1 MKLFLRILAFILLAS
16 NVGSEIKA
24 AYNDRYENGCCPT
37 NNCNTCCYECGCE
50 ALYHNAFDVQFHAG
64 AAPIVWTDKGDIS
77 FVQCMANPVTSGI
90 AFLFE
95 VPRFF
100 KLFRVPWTVGAQVG
114 YALDQHVRL
123 FAEFNYLQANGKGNA
138 LVTSEGVAVPQTI
151 AFSLR
156 KYKLFDVYLGAQ
168 YYWNRACDWV
178 APFVGVKFGLTHR
191 QHTRF
196 SSTLT
201 SAQIVPPVTLTDN
214 VDLFHGHTVP
224 SGGLQLGLD
233 FCFCGC
239 WSVQLV
245 GELVAACG
253 PDSAQIPF
261 GQIDNCQVIQ
271 PVPVPGINNLLIGHI
286 GTELRF
292 PITLGIRYSFQFE
305 INKHQYLIFKLNFE
319 QAGVWLQWLII
330 LKEKI

>member
-1 MKLFLRILAFILLAS
+1 MKLFLRILVLMFLAVS
-16 NVGSEIKA
+16 AGNQIQA
-24 AYNDRYENGCCPT
+24 TDQYADGCCPAT
-37 NNCNTCCYECGCE
+37 SSCNTCCYECGCNP
-50 ALYHNAFDVQFHAG
+50 LYCGAFDVQFHG
-64 AAPIVWTDKGDIS
+64 GVAPIVWTDRGDVS
-77 FVQCMANPVTSGI
+77 FVVCTANPVTSGI
-90 AFLFE
+90 QFLFE

-100 KLFRVPWTVGAQVG
+100 KLFRIPWTVGGQVG
-114 YALDQHVRL
+114 YALDDNVRL

-138 LVTSEGVAVPQTI
+138 LVTTIGTVPQTI
-151 AFSLR
+151 AFAQR
-156 KYKLFDVYLGAQ
+156 KYKLFDVYIGAQ
-168 YYWNRACDWV
+168 YYWDRWCDRTSF
-178 APFVGVKFGLTHR
+178 FVGGKVGLTHR
-191 QHTRF
+191 RKTRF

-224 SGGLQLGLD
+224 SGGLQLGFD

-239 WSVQLV
+239 WSIQLV

-261 GQIDNCQVIQ
+261 GQINNCQVIQ

-292 PITLGIRYSFQFE
+292 PITLGVRYSF
-305 INKHQYLIFKLNFE
+305 
-319 QAGVWLQWLII
+319 
-330 LKEKI
+330 